1 MDLFTPTL
9 IGGKVETSKAS
20 TQLTCRIEYFTLC
33 QFSNELSVCSNTVN
47 KDGEFEIICNHFCF
61 FAIQT
66 ISVIVQAMLCLLQ
79 ETIKKLSM
87 KINLDISVEQNPK
100 TQCVKVLTET
110 ISYVL

>member
-1 MDLFTPTL
+1 M
-9 IGGKVETSKAS
+9 
-20 TQLTCRIEYFTLC
+20 
-33 QFSNELSVCSNTVN
+33 N

-61 FAIQT
+61 FAIQN